1 VKGSSMSGLERVPGA
16 RPSALVLR
24 VVHRTTA
31 GASVFHRAV
40 LNEKFSEA
48 RGTVVSARGQGG
60 WVESVSEVL
69 MRDRAADALRRFPA
83 AAAAAGMAVLMATA
97 CNGAETPDP
106 TATTSQ
112 ATETISTATP
122 TPSASETK
130 VETPAERDARLAG
143 EAVVALWAVVG
154 ELAADP
160 SKDPKLLDTVA
171 RDQARAQWQ
180 VVLDTYLAKG
190 LVQKGSASVTD
201 VQATSDDGK
210 TFTVTACVDVSGVD
224 LVDKTGASTVNPDR
238 PDQQKYS
245 YSVAKTSEGF
255 FVTVDTLKGTSC

>member
-1 VKGSSMSGLERVPGA
+1 MGVQERVPGT
-16 RPSALVLR
+16 RRSGLGVR
-24 VVHRTTA
+24 VVHRATA
-31 GASVFHRAV
+31 GASVFHRAA
-40 LNEKFSEA
+40 LDEKFSGTH
-48 RGTVVSARGQGG
+48 GTVVAARGQGG
-60 WVESVSEVL
+60 RVESVSEVL
-69 MRDRAADALRRFPA
+69 MRDRADALRRFPA

-97 CNGAETPDP
+97 CTGADAPNPTP
-106 TATTSQ
+106 TTSL
-112 ATETISTATP
+112 ATETTSTATP

-130 VETPAERDARLAG
+130 DETPAERDARLAG

-180 VVLDTYLAKG
+180 TCCRRTWQRVWCRRAVLRSPMSKP
-190 LVQKGSASVTD
+190 
-201 VQATSDDGK
+201 TSKDGK

-224 LVDKTGASTVNPDR
+224 LVDKTGTLTVNPDR